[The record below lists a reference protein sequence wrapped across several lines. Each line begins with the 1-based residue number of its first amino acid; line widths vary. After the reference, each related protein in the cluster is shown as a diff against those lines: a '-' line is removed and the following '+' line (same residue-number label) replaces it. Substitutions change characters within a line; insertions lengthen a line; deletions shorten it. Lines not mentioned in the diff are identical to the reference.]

1 MSIPEDDHYLNPGLE
16 IDLLD
21 QPQVTDMQNLEGMRR
36 AAVLVPLFLSSH
48 GWEILYTR
56 RSEIVQHH
64 KGQVSFPGG
73 AVDENDNGPV
83 STALR
88 EANEEIN
95 IEMAA
100 VRISG
105 FLPDLVSITDYVIT
119 PVVGVLGSLKDIRI
133 RSNEVDRIFSV
144 PLLFLANKSNTFFEE
159 RILPSG
165 TCIQVPFYKEY
176 LGEQVWGITA
186 QITRE
191 LIQRIK

>member
-1 MSIPEDDHYLNPGLE
+1 MGIMEDDPYLNTGLE
-16 IDLLD
+16 IDLLE
-21 QPQVTDMQNLEGMRR
+21 QPQFTDLQNLEGMKR
-36 AAVLVPLFLSSH
+36 AAVLVPLFLDAH

-56 RSEIVQHH
+56 RSESVQHH

-95 IEMAA
+95 IEKAA
-100 VRISG
+100 VKISG
-105 FLPDLVSITDYVIT
+105 FLPDVVSITDYVIT
-119 PVVGVLGSLKDIRI
+119 PVVGVLGSLKDVQI
-133 RSNEVDRIFSV
+133 RSHEVDRIFSV
-144 PLLFLANKSNTFFEE
+144 PLLFFAEISNSYIQE

-165 TCIQVPFYKEY
+165 TRIQIPFYKEY
-176 LGEQVWGITA
+176 RGELVWGITA